1 MTVIERDDA
10 TLRRLFGTMRT
21 IAVVGLSPKP
31 NRPSHQVARYM
42 QQAGYRIIPVRPALE
57 RILGEPA
64 YASLAD
70 LPEVPD
76 LVDVFRAP
84 EHVPEIVDAC
94 IALGVP
100 TLWLQEGV
108 VHEEA
113 AARAQAAGLTVV
125 MDLCLLKEHARL
137 C

>member
-10 TLRRLFGTMRT
+10 TLRRLFETTRT

-42 QQAGYRIIPVRPALE
+42 QQAGYRILPVRPAVE
-57 RILGEPA
+57 SILGEPA
-64 YASLAD
+64 YPSLAD

-84 EHVPEIVDAC
+84 EHVPEVVDAC

-100 TLWLQEGV
+100 ALWLQEGV

>member
-1 MTVIERDDA
+1 MTVIQRDDA
-10 TLRRLFGTMRT
+10 TLRRLFQTTRT

-42 QQAGYRIIPVRPALE
+42 QEAGYRILPVRPAVE
-57 RILGEPA
+57 SILGEPA

-84 EHVPEIVDAC
+84 EHVPEVVEAC
-94 IALGVP
+94 IALGAP
-100 TLWLQEGV
+100 ALWLQEGV

-137 C
+137 R

>member
-1 MTVIERDDA
+1 
-10 TLRRLFGTMRT
+10 
-21 IAVVGLSPKP
+21 
-31 NRPSHQVARYM
+31 M

-57 RILGEPA
+57 RILGEPS

-84 EHVPEIVDAC
+84 EHVPEIVEAC

-100 TLWLQEGV
+100 ALWLQEGV

>member
-1 MTVIERDDA
+1 MTVIQRDDA
-10 TLRRLFGTMRT
+10 TLRRLFETTRT

-31 NRPSHQVARYM
+31 NRPSHQVARSM
-42 QQAGYRIIPVRPALE
+42 QQAGYRILPVRPAVE
-57 RILGEPA
+57 SILGEPA

-84 EHVPEIVDAC
+84 EHVPEVVDAC

-100 TLWLQEGV
+100 ALWLQEGV
-108 VHEEA
+108 VHEAA